1 MDNFFNKFASRHL
14 KARLEVNLGKCIGC
28 AACVSVCPT
37 KAIGMF
43 PWIPN
48 VELPPK
54 TGEPRLRPEIN
65 HQDCDLCCRCQKKCP
80 RSAIEVYRSWLAKL
94 VDKSSFS

>member
-1 MDNFFNKFASRHL
+1 MFNLFSKFAFWHL
-14 KARLEVNLGKCIGC
+14 QTRPKVDIGKCIGC
-28 AACVSVCPT
+28 AACVSKCPSE
-37 KAIGMF
+37 AIRMF

-65 HQDCDLCCRCQKKCP
+65 HQRCNRCYDCIKNCS
-80 RSAIEVYRSWLAKL
+80 RSAIETFKPVLMKL
-94 VDKSSFS
+94 FRFTH